1 MKIRILLAI
10 LAIIGS
16 TYCAQAP
23 VTGALP
29 STTTSIPVTA
39 DRPQVLPIAAI
50 PTKSVLSKVQNDFN
64 NLQNRI
70 KQDVW
75 LDLSN
80 YDLESFEGLES
91 VPGIQNIESLSL
103 HGNAIKKINSY
114 SFAGI
119 PKLQTLA
126 LNNNGLTSEVIA
138 PNAFARLNNLKLL
151 YLNDNPLQS
160 ISRIQLAGLT
170 NLRTINLHK
179 AGLKSINKD
188 TFELTPHVELI
199 NLNDNQLTDFDPAII
214 ASLSKLRGLNLK
226 NNPIDPKKI
235 EALRAQF
242 PHIKVIF

>member
-10 LAIIGS
+10 ITIVGS
-16 TYCAQAP
+16 THCAQAP

-29 STTTSIPVTA
+29 SATPSIPTTA
-39 DRPQVLPIAAI
+39 EDKLLLTPIQA
-50 PTKSVLSKVQNDFN
+50 PHKSVLTKIQSNFDDLK
-64 NLQNRI
+64 NRI

-114 SFAGI
+114 SFAGM

-188 TFELTPHVELI
+188 TFELTPNVELI

-226 NNPIDPKKI
+226 NNPIDRKKI